1 MTMSCTRK
9 RQPSLIRR
17 RSLLKRKKDPR
28 CNFPNKYVSTER
40 RNRAFIY
47 TVVHMQTERAR
58 AAGGLSRRVES
69 LVSTAGGIERGGL
82 PCSPANLAGLG
93 KMKNRTDERRGT
105 QRGHSQNMKKKSAA
119 LKLYV
124 DYRSYPSHQIH
135 VPCWIASSDR
145 AGHAA
150 PAEGLSDEQARNTA
164 LPKQQHS

>member
-1 MTMSCTRK
+1 MRTSDQLSPRTAMTMSCTRK

-17 RSLLKRKKDPR
+17 RSLLKRKKNPR

-105 QRGHSQNMKKKSAA
+105 QRGHSQNMKKKKCSAQA
-119 LKLYV
+119 LRRLSFLPFPPNSCAMLDRKL
-124 DYRSYPSHQIH
+124 RPSGSRCSCRG
-135 VPCWIASSDR
+135 V
-145 AGHAA
+145 
-150 PAEGLSDEQARNTA
+150 
-164 LPKQQHS
+164 K